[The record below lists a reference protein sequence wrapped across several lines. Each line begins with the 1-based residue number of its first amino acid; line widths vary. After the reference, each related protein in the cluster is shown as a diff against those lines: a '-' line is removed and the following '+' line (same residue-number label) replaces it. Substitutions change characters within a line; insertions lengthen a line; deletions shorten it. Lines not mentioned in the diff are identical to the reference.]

1 MEPYQ
6 SPSTVSQAVKNANE
20 KVLDLIDLVKHQELA
35 SEASSEII
43 EEAEAIQLLLFN
55 IKLNSTG
62 EIIMP
67 DSSSKEE

>member
-35 SEASSEII
+35 PEALSEII

-55 IKLNSTG
+55 IKVNSTG
-62 EIIMP
+62 EIIP